1 MTINKIIG
9 KMQNPVVI
17 VKRMFYNGK
26 KLEIVKNFGESKGAY
41 YAAEK
46 ACLGCF
52 GLCILPV
59 GPFCNIL
66 FFLPEADA

>member
-1 MTINKIIG
+1 
-9 KMQNPVVI
+9 MQNPVVI

-59 GPFCNIL
+59 
-66 FFLPEADA
+66 